1 MILDTQIHLWEAER
15 PDRPWRAD
23 RKPSLPTPFGPE
35 QFLPM
40 MDAAG
45 VDRAII
51 VPPGIMGTDNRYAL
65 EVAAHFPDRFAVMGL
80 IDTRAVDIEAQVAR
94 WRDQPGM
101 LGIRTHLHAAER
113 ATWPH
118 DRVLDP
124 FWAACE
130 RYQVPVAVFLAG
142 DVEVVGPILE
152 RFPRLKLIVD
162 HLGLPQIDV
171 SRTHPNLPALLALSR
186 YPNVA
191 VKLSTLASR
200 STVGYPFSDVH
211 DLVRAV
217 LDAFGP
223 RRCFFGSDHTQQ
235 LARNKAKYEQEVD
248 LFRVALP
255 FRSDD
260 DRAWVLGRAAA
271 EYLDWPAGIP
281 STAIAGK
288 RGAMATGDDG

>member
-23 RKPSLPTPFGPE
+23 RTPSLPEPFGPE

-51 VPPGIMGTDNRYAL
+51 VPPGIMGVDNRYAL
-65 EVAAHFPDRFAVMGL
+65 EVAARYPDRFAVMGL
-80 IDTRAVDIEAQVAR
+80 IDTRASDIEERVVG
-94 WRDQPGM
+94 WRRQPGM

-113 ATWPH
+113 ATWPN

-130 RYQVPVAVFLAG
+130 RHQVPVAVFVAG
-142 DVEVVGPILE
+142 AIEIVAPILA
-152 RFPRLKLIVD
+152 RFPRLKLVID

-171 SRTHPNLPALLALSR
+171 SSTHPNLPALLALER

-200 STVGYPFSDVH
+200 SSQGYPFPEVH

-217 LDAFGP
+217 IETFGP
-223 RRCFFGSDHTQQ
+223 RRCFFGTDHTQQ
-235 LARNKAKYEQEVD
+235 LARKKPTYLQEVD
-248 LFRVALP
+248 LFRRELP
-255 FRSDD
+255 FLSEEDK
-260 DRAWVLGRAAA
+260 AWILGRAASA
-271 EYLDWPAGIP
+271 YFGWPEGVP
-281 STAIAGK
+281 STALAS
-288 RGAMATGDDG
+288 